1 MLSRRR
7 TAVLRA
13 AAQCSMAISLL
24 WGAPAKAADRIEA
37 LLQQMSQQLKEDQRQ
52 IRALTRQVDELSKRV
67 GQMPAAVAPGVPA
80 PEARNVVVTQQP
92 GNLPGRSIGPP
103 NTTTGVGAP
112 GAPPAVAAAPVAA
125 GSDKIRISLSGQVN
139 RAIIYGSDGKSSNF
153 RNVDNSISSTRFRM
167 LGVGE
172 VTPETS
178 VGTNIEMELR
188 QNPSATTTLLQNQ
201 PQPAG
206 SVSPTIRQG
215 DVFVANRDWG
225 GLRLGF
231 GSTASYQTNEVD
243 LSGTVMANYVAV
255 ADMNGGFSFRQRG
268 ATMVPGGAGG
278 KLVLSPDGAFGP
290 AVGSVFNAF
299 TGLARDARIRYDTP
313 VWEGLQVSTS
323 YVDGGAYDAAL
334 RFARS
339 FEGFRL
345 VAAVAGADA
354 THRNHTPAA
363 NLGYAGVPAGF
374 NGGTSLAGVNAAPS
388 APVQSD
394 TSPNG
399 SRHFDG
405 SFSVLADNGLS
416 LTMAGGV
423 RDPRYRDP
431 LGKPLSPNL
440 VYAKL
445 GYQRDFFSFGRTAFS
460 ADYANQDELIFNG
473 DSAQSYSLGLVQNID
488 ATATEVFAS
497 VRRESLRR
505 SFGQFYPITA
515 AWTGARVRF

>member
-1 MLSRRR
+1 
-7 TAVLRA
+7 
-13 AAQCSMAISLL
+13 
-24 WGAPAKAADRIEA
+24 
-37 LLQQMSQQLKEDQRQ
+37 
-52 IRALTRQVDELSKRV
+52 
-67 GQMPAAVAPGVPA
+67 
-80 PEARNVVVTQQP
+80 
-92 GNLPGRSIGPP
+92 
-103 NTTTGVGAP
+103 
-112 GAPPAVAAAPVAA
+112 
-125 GSDKIRISLSGQVN
+125 
-139 RAIIYGSDGKSSNF
+139 
-153 RNVDNSISSTRFRM
+153 
-167 LGVGE
+167 
-172 VTPETS
+172 
-178 VGTNIEMELR
+178 MELR
-188 QNPSATTTLLQNQ
+188 QNPSSTTTLLQNQ

-243 LSGTVMANYVAV
+243 LSGTVMANYVGV
-255 ADMNGGFSFRQRG
+255 AEMNGGFSFRQRG
-268 ATMVPGGAGG
+268 AALVPGGAGG

-290 AVGSVFNAF
+290 AVGSVFNSF

-313 VWEGLQVSTS
+313 VWEGLQLSTS

-334 RFARS
+334 RLARS

-405 SFSVLADNGLS
+405 SFSVLHDDSGLS
-416 LTMAGGV
+416 VTMAGGV

-460 ADYANQDELIFNG
+460 VDFINQDELIFNG
-473 DSAQSYSLGLVQNID
+473 DSAQSYSLGFVQNID
-488 ATATEVFAS
+488 ATATELFAS